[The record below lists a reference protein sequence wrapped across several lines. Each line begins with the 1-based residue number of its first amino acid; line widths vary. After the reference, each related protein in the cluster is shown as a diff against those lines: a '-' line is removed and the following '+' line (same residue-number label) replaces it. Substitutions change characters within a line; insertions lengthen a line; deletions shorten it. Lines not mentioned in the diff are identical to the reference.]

1 MRTHRL
7 LIIAVAA
14 AVSAATV
21 CARAQDNPRDLTRL
35 VEALDIRP
43 GMAVGEIGA
52 GGGELTVLMAGRV
65 GADGRVFSTEI
76 DEGRLDEIRRAVSR
90 ASLGNVT
97 VIAAGAGTTNL
108 PEGCCDAIFMRNVYH
123 HFENP
128 AAINRSL
135 FASLKPGGR
144 LAVIDF
150 APRGGRDAATP
161 AERDADSSHG
171 VRAEIVASELEAAGF
186 ARVQVSPPD
195 GGEGFLVVMRKP
207 PDRVFVNARIWTGD
221 EEQPAAQAMALGGE
235 RLIAVGSNAAI
246 RALAGAGTEVV
257 DLGGRRVVPGFND
270 AHWHLPSRR
279 TAELAGAG
287 SVGEIQSRLREFA
300 ISLPADAWVTG
311 RGWTPADFPD
321 NRADRRYLDEVFPDR
336 PVLITDRDGH
346 QALANTAALARAG
359 VDARTPDPEDGRI
372 DRDDNGAAT
381 GLLKE
386 SATRLVGRLV
396 PAPDVDEVHRALL
409 DEIDKAAAFG
419 LTSLQI
425 ASGRTSGAVFEA
437 LQRALARGELKVRLR
452 SAVPFSRDATA
463 ADLAAYVDLA
473 ERHRGTRLTFGVA
486 KGMLDGTVDAH
497 TAAMLEPYEGST
509 DRGIPM
515 WTADDLARAVAAYDR
530 AGLQIQLHA
539 IGDRAIRMAL
549 DAFEH
554 AARVN
559 GTSGRRHRV
568 EHVEVPALE
577 DLPRFKALGVIA
589 STQAMFASPDVTT
602 LTNYAPA
609 LGPDRARRSNAFRLF
624 DDAGAAQAFGSDYP
638 VFTMDVLQGIH
649 AAVTRELPDGTP
661 RGGWHPEHRIGVE
674 AALAHF
680 TRGSAYASF
689 EEEDKGTL
697 TAGKLAD
704 FVVLTEDIL
713 DGPADRLLSAKVFM
727 TVTGGTTVFTAAAS
741 R

>member
-7 LIIAVAA
+7 LIVAVAA

-21 CARAQDNPRDLTRL
+21 CTRAQDNPRDLARL

-43 GMAVGEIGA
+43 GMSVAEIGA
-52 GGGELTVLMAGRV
+52 GGGALTVLMAGHV
-65 GADGRVFSTEI
+65 GPAGQVFSTEI
-76 DEGRLDEIRRAVSR
+76 AEDRLDDIRDAVAG

-97 VIAAGAGTTNL
+97 VIAAGVDATNL
-108 PEGCCDAIFMRNVYH
+108 PDGCCDAIFMRNVYH

-128 AAINRSL
+128 DAINRSL

-150 APRGGRDAATP
+150 PPRGGRDAATP
-161 AERDADSSHG
+161 AERDADNSHG
-171 VRAEIVASELEAAGF
+171 VRPDLVAGELEAAGF
-186 ARVQVSPPD
+186 ARVRVSLPD
-195 GGEGFLVVMRKP
+195 AQQGFLVVMRKP
-207 PDRVFVNARIWTGD
+207 PDRIFVSARIWTGD
-221 EEQPAAQAMALGGE
+221 ASQPVAEAMAVGGE
-235 RLIAVGSNAAI
+235 RLVAVGSNASI
-246 RALAGAGTEVV
+246 RELASTGTEIV

-300 ISLPADAWVTG
+300 MTLPADAWVTG
-311 RGWTPADFPD
+311 RGWTPADFPG

-346 QALANTAALARAG
+346 QALANTAALARAA
-359 VDARTPDPEDGRI
+359 VDARTPDPDGGRI
-372 DRDDNGAAT
+372 DRDDSGAAT

-386 SATRLVGRLV
+386 SATGLVGRLV
-396 PAPDVDEVHRALL
+396 PAPGVDEVHRALL

-425 ASGRTSGAVFEA
+425 ASGRTSGPVFEA

-452 SAVPFSRDATA
+452 ASVPFSRDATG
-463 ADLAAYVDLA
+463 ADLAAYVALA
-473 ERHRGTRLTFGVA
+473 ERHRGTRLAFGIA

-497 TAAMLEPYEGST
+497 TAAMLDPYEAST

-515 WTADDLARAVAAYDR
+515 WTAGDLARAVAAYDD

-549 DAFEH
+549 DAYAH

-609 LGPDRARRSNAFRLF
+609 LGPDRARRSNAFKLF
-624 DDAGAAQAFGSDYP
+624 DDAGAVQAFGSDYP

-661 RGGWHPEHRIGVE
+661 RGGWHPEFRISIE
-674 AALAHF
+674 AALAHY

-689 EEEDKGTL
+689 DEDEKGTL

-713 DGPADRLLSAKVFM
+713 DGNRLLTAKVFM
-727 TVTGGTTVFTAAAS
+727 TVTGGLATFRIAAPK
-741 R
+741 

>member
-1 MRTHRL
+1 MSRL
-7 LIIAVAA
+7 LLLAFAICIMAA
-14 AVSAATV
+14 P
-21 CARAQDNPRDLTRL
+21 Q
-35 VEALDIRP
+35 
-43 GMAVGEIGA
+43 
-52 GGGELTVLMAGRV
+52 
-65 GADGRVFSTEI
+65 
-76 DEGRLDEIRRAVSR
+76 
-90 ASLGNVT
+90 
-97 VIAAGAGTTNL
+97 GTT
-108 PEGCCDAIFMRNVYH
+108 
-123 HFENP
+123 
-128 AAINRSL
+128 
-135 FASLKPGGR
+135 
-144 LAVIDF
+144 
-150 APRGGRDAATP
+150 
-161 AERDADSSHG
+161 
-171 VRAEIVASELEAAGF
+171 
-186 ARVQVSPPD
+186 
-195 GGEGFLVVMRKP
+195 
-207 PDRVFVNARIWTGD
+207 PDRIFVNARIWTGD
-221 EEQPAAQAMALGGE
+221 EGRPAAEAMAVSGE
-235 RLIAVGSNAAI
+235 RLVAVGSNASI
-246 RALAGAGTEVV
+246 RALAGRGTAVI

-287 SVGEIQSRLREFA
+287 SVAEIQSRLREFA
-300 ISLPADAWVTG
+300 LTLPADAWITG
-311 RGWTPADFPD
+311 RGWTPADFPG
-321 NRADRRYLDEVFPDR
+321 NRAERRYLDEVFPDR

-346 QALANTAALARAG
+346 QALANSAALARAA
-359 VDARTPDPEDGRI
+359 VDARTPDPEGGRI
-372 DRDDNGAAT
+372 DRDDSGAAT

-386 SATRLVGRLV
+386 SATGLVARLI
-396 PAPDVDEVHRALL
+396 PAPGVDEVHRALL

-425 ASGRTSGAVFEA
+425 ASGRTSGAVFDA
-437 LQRALARGELKVRLR
+437 LQGAMTRGELKVRLR
-452 SAVPFSRDATA
+452 AAVPFSRGFTD
-463 ADLAAYVDLA
+463 ADLAGYVALA
-473 ERHRGTRLTFGVA
+473 ERHRGTRLAFGIA

-497 TAAMLEPYEGST
+497 TAAMLDPYEGSS

-515 WTADDLARAVAAYDR
+515 WTAGELARAVAAYDK

-559 GTSGRRHRV
+559 GTTGRRHRV

-577 DLPRFKALGVIA
+577 DLPRFRALGVIA

-661 RGGWHPEHRIGVE
+661 PGGWHPEHRISVE

-689 EEEDKGTL
+689 DEDDKGTL
-697 TAGKLAD
+697 TPGKFAD
-704 FVVLTEDIL
+704 FVVLTEDVL
-713 DGPADRLLSAKVFM
+713 DAPPQSLLTAKVFM
-727 TVTGGTTVFTAAAS
+727 TVVGGRTTFALRPS